1 MQHRNLS
8 AHLTERVYLLMSYQA
23 DKPFGRR
30 KTDKSASTEE
40 SRHWQSIRRDVDE
53 DPSGLIR
60 RYLRLSKKV
69 LEMGNDQSDGR
80 EGLARSLAR
89 KSHDPRAA

>member
-1 MQHRNLS
+1 
-8 AHLTERVYLLMSYQA
+8 MSYQA
-23 DKPFGRR
+23 YKPFGRR
-30 KTDKSASTEE
+30 KTDKSVSTEE

-53 DPSGLIR
+53 DPTGLIR

-69 LEMGNDQSDGR
+69 LEMGNDESAGS
-80 EGLARSLAR
+80 EGLARTFAR

>member
-1 MQHRNLS
+1 
-8 AHLTERVYLLMSYQA
+8 MSYQT

-30 KTDKSASTEE
+30 KTDKSVSTEE

-53 DPSGLIR
+53 DPTGLIR

-69 LEMGNDQSDGR
+69 LEMGNDESAESKGFA
-80 EGLARSLAR
+80 GSLAR
-89 KSHDPRAA
+89 KSPNPRAA